1 MKKFYMLIASF
12 LMAFS
17 VAAQEAG
24 EGLQSVGVSTT
35 YQYLTP
41 LDITICS
48 FNLEQLRDSY
58 EKDENYAAVLATIQ
72 SRLKEEKSA
81 IMAVQKTL
89 KTERL
94 LYDAQMELYKGRQAL
109 SAYLDKQMEAT
120 IKKINELILQMDKQS
135 QILSTLDNSY
145 EAITTHRD
153 LFEQTRKELLDAI
166 KQSQQ
171 IKQQNGT
178 TSSETLNQEFNR
190 LNSFLIELSDKET
203 RLNSLLNQNKAN
215 MEIINS
221 TLKSTEAAIK
231 AAAKGK

>member
-1 MKKFYMLIASF
+1 
-12 LMAFS
+12 MAFS

-81 IMAVQKTL
+81 IMAMQKTL

-135 QILSTLDNSY
+135 QILSTLDNSD

>member
-17 VAAQEAG
+17 VAAQEVG

-81 IMAVQKTL
+81 IMAMQKTL

-109 SAYLDKQMEAT
+109 SAYLDKQMKTT

-135 QILSTLDNSY
+135 QILSTLDNSD
-145 EAITTHRD
+145 EAITTHRA

-178 TSSETLNQEFNR
+178 TSSETLNREFNR

>member
-17 VAAQEAG
+17 VAAQEVG

-41 LDITICS
+41 LDITFCS
-48 FNLEQLRDSY
+48 FNLEQFRDSY

-81 IMAVQKTL
+81 IMAMQKTL

-135 QILSTLDNSY
+135 QILSTLDNSD
-145 EAITTHRD
+145 EAITAHRA
-153 LFEQTRKELLDAI
+153 LFEQTRKELIDTI
-166 KQSQQ
+166 KKSQQ
-171 IKQQNGT
+171 IKQQNST

>member
-17 VAAQEAG
+17 VAAQESG

-81 IMAVQKTL
+81 IMAMQKTL

-145 EAITTHRD
+145 EAIATHRA

>member
-145 EAITTHRD
+145 EAIATHRA

>member
-17 VAAQEAG
+17 VAAQESG

-81 IMAVQKTL
+81 IMAMQKTL
-89 KTERL
+89 KAERL

>member
-58 EKDENYAAVLATIQ
+58 EKDENYASVLATIQ

-135 QILSTLDNSY
+135 QILSTLDNSD
-145 EAITTHRD
+145 EAITTHRA

-178 TSSETLNQEFNR
+178 TSSENLNQEFNR

>member
-24 EGLQSVGVSTT
+24 EGLQSVVVSTT

-81 IMAVQKTL
+81 IMAMQKTL

-135 QILSTLDNSY
+135 QILSTLDNSD
-145 EAITTHRD
+145 EAITAHRA

>member
-1 MKKFYMLIASF
+1 
-12 LMAFS
+12 MA
-17 VAAQEAG
+17 
-24 EGLQSVGVSTT
+24 
-35 YQYLTP
+35 
-41 LDITICS
+41 
-48 FNLEQLRDSY
+48 
-58 EKDENYAAVLATIQ
+58 
-72 SRLKEEKSA
+72 
-81 IMAVQKTL
+81 MQKTL

-109 SAYLDKQMEAT
+109 SAYLDKQMKTT

-135 QILSTLDNSY
+135 QILSTLDNSD

>member
-17 VAAQEAG
+17 VAAQESG

>member
-81 IMAVQKTL
+81 IMALQKTL

-135 QILSTLDNSY
+135 QILSTLDNSD
-145 EAITTHRD
+145 EAITTHRA

>member
-24 EGLQSVGVSTT
+24 EGLQSVVVSTT

-58 EKDENYAAVLATIQ
+58 ENDENYAAVLTTIQ

-89 KTERL
+89 KAERS

-120 IKKINELILQMDKQS
+120 IKKMNELILQMDKQS
-135 QILSTLDNSY
+135 QILSTLDNSA
-145 EAITTHRD
+145 EAITAHRA
-153 LFEQTRKELLDAI
+153 LFEQTRKELLDTI
-166 KQSQQ
+166 KKSQQ
-171 IKQQNGT
+171 IKQQNST

-203 RLNSLLNQNKAN
+203 RLSSLMSQNKAN
-215 MEIINS
+215 TEIINS

>member
-1 MKKFYMLIASF
+1 MKKFYLLIASF

-17 VAAQEAG
+17 VAAQESG

-135 QILSTLDNSY
+135 QILSTLDNSD
-145 EAITTHRD
+145 EAITAHRA

-178 TSSETLNQEFNR
+178 TSSEKLNQEFNR

>member
-120 IKKINELILQMDKQS
+120 IKKMNELILQMDKQS
-135 QILSTLDNSY
+135 QILSTLDNSD
-145 EAITTHRD
+145 EAITTHRA

>member
-1 MKKFYMLIASF
+1 MKKFYTLITSL

-135 QILSTLDNSY
+135 QILSTLDNSD
-145 EAITTHRD
+145 EAITTHRA

-203 RLNSLLNQNKAN
+203 RLNSLLNQNKVN

>member
-81 IMAVQKTL
+81 IMAMQKTL

-135 QILSTLDNSY
+135 QILSTLDNSD
-145 EAITTHRD
+145 EAITTHRA

-221 TLKSTEAAIK
+221 TLKSTDAAIK

>member
-135 QILSTLDNSY
+135 QILSTLDNSD
-145 EAITTHRD
+145 EAITTHQA

>member
-1 MKKFYMLIASF
+1 MKKFYLLIASF

-109 SAYLDKQMEAT
+109 SAYLDKQMKTT

-135 QILSTLDNSY
+135 QILSTLDNSD
-145 EAITTHRD
+145 EAITTHRA

>member
-135 QILSTLDNSY
+135 QILSTLDNSD

>member
-17 VAAQEAG
+17 VAAQEVG

-81 IMAVQKTL
+81 IMAMQKTL

-135 QILSTLDNSY
+135 QILSTLDNSD

>member
-81 IMAVQKTL
+81 IMAMQKTL

-109 SAYLDKQMEAT
+109 SAYLDKQMKTT

-135 QILSTLDNSY
+135 QILSTLDNSD
-145 EAITTHRD
+145 EAITTHRA

-178 TSSETLNQEFNR
+178 TSSENLNQEFNR

>member
-17 VAAQEAG
+17 VAAQESG

-145 EAITTHRD
+145 EAIATHRA

-215 MEIINS
+215 MEIINF

>member
-1 MKKFYMLIASF
+1 MKKFYLLIASF

-17 VAAQEAG
+17 VAAQESG

-81 IMAVQKTL
+81 IMAMQKTL

-135 QILSTLDNSY
+135 QILSTLDNSD
-145 EAITTHRD
+145 EAITAHRA

>member
-1 MKKFYMLIASF
+1 MKKFYLLIASF

-135 QILSTLDNSY
+135 QILSTLDNSA
-145 EAITTHRD
+145 EAITAHRA

>member
-1 MKKFYMLIASF
+1 MKKFYLLIASF

-17 VAAQEAG
+17 VAAQESG

-81 IMAVQKTL
+81 IMAMQKTL

-135 QILSTLDNSY
+135 QILSTLDNSD

>member
-58 EKDENYAAVLATIQ
+58 ENDENYAAVLTTIQ

-120 IKKINELILQMDKQS
+120 IKKMNELILQMDKQS
-135 QILSTLDNSY
+135 QILSTLDNSD
-145 EAITTHRD
+145 EAITTHRA

>member
-1 MKKFYMLIASF
+1 MKKFYLLIASF

-81 IMAVQKTL
+81 IMAMQKTL

-109 SAYLDKQMEAT
+109 SDYLDKQMEAT

-135 QILSTLDNSY
+135 QILSTLDNSD

>member
-1 MKKFYMLIASF
+1 
-12 LMAFS
+12 
-17 VAAQEAG
+17 
-24 EGLQSVGVSTT
+24 
-35 YQYLTP
+35 
-41 LDITICS
+41 
-48 FNLEQLRDSY
+48 
-58 EKDENYAAVLATIQ
+58 
-72 SRLKEEKSA
+72 
-81 IMAVQKTL
+81 MAVQKTL
-89 KTERL
+89 KAERS

-120 IKKINELILQMDKQS
+120 IKKMNELILQMDKQS
-135 QILSTLDNSY
+135 QILSTLDNSD
-145 EAITTHRD
+145 EAITTHRA

>member
-81 IMAVQKTL
+81 IMAMQKTL

-171 IKQQNGT
+171 IKQQNST

>member
-81 IMAVQKTL
+81 IMAMQKTL

>member
-1 MKKFYMLIASF
+1 MKKFYLLIASF

-135 QILSTLDNSY
+135 QILSTLDNSD
-145 EAITTHRD
+145 EAITAHRA

>member
-17 VAAQEAG
+17 VAAQEVG

-81 IMAVQKTL
+81 IMAMQKTL

-109 SAYLDKQMEAT
+109 SAYLDKQMKTT

-135 QILSTLDNSY
+135 QILSTLDNSD
-145 EAITTHRD
+145 EAITTHRA

>member
-81 IMAVQKTL
+81 IMAMQKTL

-120 IKKINELILQMDKQS
+120 IKKMNELILQMDKQS
-135 QILSTLDNSY
+135 QILSTLDNSA
-145 EAITTHRD
+145 EAITAHRA

>member
-17 VAAQEAG
+17 VAAQESG

-58 EKDENYAAVLATIQ
+58 ENDENYAAVLTTIQ

-81 IMAVQKTL
+81 IMAMQKTL

-135 QILSTLDNSY
+135 QILSTLDNSD
-145 EAITTHRD
+145 EAITTHRA

>member
-81 IMAVQKTL
+81 IMAMQKTL

-120 IKKINELILQMDKQS
+120 IKKINELILQRDKQS
-135 QILSTLDNSY
+135 QILSTLDNSD
-145 EAITTHRD
+145 EAITTHRA

-221 TLKSTEAAIK
+221 TLKSTDAAIK

>member
-17 VAAQEAG
+17 VAAQESG

-58 EKDENYAAVLATIQ
+58 EKDENYAAVLTTIQ

-135 QILSTLDNSY
+135 QILSSLDNSDK
-145 EAITTHRD
+145 AITAHRA

-178 TSSETLNQEFNR
+178 TSSEKLNQEFNQ

-231 AAAKGK
+231 AAVKGK

>member
-81 IMAVQKTL
+81 IMAMQKTL

-109 SAYLDKQMEAT
+109 SVYLDKQMEAT

-135 QILSTLDNSY
+135 QILSTLDNSD
-145 EAITTHRD
+145 EAITTHRA

>member
-24 EGLQSVGVSTT
+24 EGLQSVGISTT

-135 QILSTLDNSY
+135 QILSTLDNSD
-145 EAITTHRD
+145 EAITTHRA